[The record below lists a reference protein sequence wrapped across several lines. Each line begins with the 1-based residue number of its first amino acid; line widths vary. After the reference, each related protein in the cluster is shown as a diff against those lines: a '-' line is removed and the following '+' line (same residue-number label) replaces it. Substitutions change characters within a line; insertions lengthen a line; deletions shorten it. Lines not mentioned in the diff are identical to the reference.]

1 MSIEHHPPETMIASF
16 AAGTLDHGQHVAIA
30 THLSACADCRSLMRS
45 MEQVGGTVL
54 ADLPP
59 AAMSDNALAAIEAR
73 LGEAVPRAPDS
84 PPAGDNVTAREIPG
98 LPRFVRRYRF
108 GAWTWVAPSVYVR
121 RIVLPDPGDTRVFL
135 LKAGPGTRLLEHAH
149 TGLEMTCVLAGSFIQ
164 AGSRYAPGDFDFGD
178 ETVDHQATVEQGMDC
193 ICLVA
198 MQGEL
203 RLKGLIGRLVQ
214 PFVRL

>member
-1 MSIEHHPPETMIASF
+1 MTIEHHPPETMIASF
-16 AAGTLDHGQHVAIA
+16 AAGTLDNGQHVAIA
-30 THLSACADCRSLMRS
+30 THLVACAHCRGLMRS
-45 MEQVGGTVL
+45 MEHVGGMLL
-54 ADLPP
+54 ARLPP
-59 AAMSDNALAAIEAR
+59 APMSSHALAAIEAR
-73 LGEAVPRAPDS
+73 LDVTAEPRAPATEPD
-84 PPAGDNVTAREIPG
+84 DVTASEIPG

-108 GAWTWVAPSVYVR
+108 GTWTPVAPSVRVR
-121 RIVLPDPGDTRVFL
+121 RIVLPDPGHTRVFL

-164 AGSRYAPGDFDFGD
+164 GGSRYAPGDFDFGD
-178 ETVDHQATVEQGMDC
+178 ATVDHQATVDEHGDC

-203 RLKGLIGRLVQ
+203 RLKGLIGRLMQ